1 MPRRQPTTVRPTRL
15 ANLRAFAASL
25 VGPTLLGATPSATP
39 TAAPTAPPTDGL
51 DSGGTLEAI
60 APVEFGRMAV
70 TESAEAADDSPAT
83 FYGVAYS
90 GGVMYPNLSG
100 IDWSGPV
107 VVDVGGLSARYS
119 LPVHREHNRL
129 KPVGHAS
136 ITTEDGRVTFSGL
149 FSVDTDDAEQ
159 IAESSRRGFPWQAS
173 IGLGDM
179 RWEKITA
186 GKSVTVNGI
195 DFAGPILVIRRA
207 TLNEISFVTI
217 GGDASTYATVTS
229 AAPAAQSPE
238 SSPMSFEQWLASLNI
253 QTATLTASALHQ
265 LRASYYAL
273 HPTAEGIATD
283 ATATAAASLIPAGS
297 PADAS
302 AAASADA
309 SATQPAA
316 SATAAGQSQATPA
329 TDPSGLVASMRSAA
343 AAEETRISAIRE
355 IGARYGNPS
364 LPSGET
370 LTAHAITQGWSADR
384 FHLEA
389 TRVSRPHSP
398 AIHSTSQ
405 DSRGTVETL
414 QAAILLRAGR
424 PVDTVLR
431 AGGTAPEWL
440 SRSIND
446 PQRQR
451 IMDTAQE
458 WRDASMMEMVA
469 QGLRACGHSVPSG
482 RNPHAIL
489 AAGFSTNSVSAVFSQ
504 SIGAIAL
511 VSYSEVRDFTQ
522 GWTSESDVPNLMETD
537 RPRMAAGQDLTK
549 HETDG
554 EADHA
559 SMAAV
564 NEKVKADRFSRQAKI
579 DEVHFINDQFGMLRD
594 SPVEFGRMARRLVP
608 NMVAAV
614 LLANANLAATGRAL
628 FNTTDG
634 SLLTGSAL
642 SAANLSK
649 ARGVLSRRKEGDASL
664 NFDATHLL
672 VPSDLG
678 DLAIQ
683 LTKSAVI
690 SADSGSGSTNP
701 LFMRSINPVEEGRL
715 ANGVI
720 NPMTGATLA
729 GSLTS
734 WYLASNQAHTIE
746 VQYLQGTGRQPI
758 VVVEQLTGGKFGLE
772 VTVKHYAGAKAL
784 DFRGLVRC
792 DA

>member
-1 MPRRQPTTVRPTRL
+1 MPRRRSTTARPTRL
-15 ANLRAFAASL
+15 AKLRAFASAL
-25 VGPTLLGATPSATP
+25 VGPSLTGTTPP
-39 TAAPTAPPTDGL
+39 TAAPTDGL
-51 DSGGTLEAI
+51 DSGGTLQAL
-60 APVEFGRMAV
+60 APVSIGPADP
-70 TESAEAADDSPAT
+70 TTAEAADDAPVRFS
-83 FYGVAYS
+83 GVAYS
-90 GGVMYPNLSG
+90 GGVMYPNLTG

-107 VVDVGGLSARYS
+107 VVDVGGLTSRYS
-119 LPVHREHNRL
+119 IPVHREHNRN
-129 KPVGHAS
+129 KPVGHAT
-136 ITTEDGRVTFSGL
+136 IKTDDGRVTFSGV
-149 FSVDTDDAEQ
+149 FSVDTDDSEE
-159 IAESSRRGFPWQAS
+159 IAESSRNGFPWQAS
-173 IGLGDM
+173 VGLGDM
-179 RWEKITA
+179 RWEKIA
-186 GKSVTVNGI
+186 ANKSVTVNGV
-195 DFAGPILVIRRA
+195 DFVGPILVIRRA
-207 TLNEISFVTI
+207 SLNEISFVTV
-217 GGDASTYATVTS
+217 GGDASTYAYVTS
-229 AAPAAQSPE
+229 SAATAAQSPE
-238 SSPMSFEQWLASLNI
+238 SSPMSFEKWLASLNI
-253 QTATLTASALHQ
+253 QTATLTASALAQ
-265 LRASYYAL
+265 LQASYHAL
-273 HPTAEGIATD
+273 HPTGAAIPTD
-283 ATATAAASLIPAGS
+283 ATATAAAPLIPAGS
-297 PADAS
+297 IIEPTAP
-302 AAASADA
+302 AASPADA

-329 TDPSGLVASMRSAA
+329 TDPTGLVASMRSAA

-364 LPSGET
+364 MPGGET
-370 LTAHAITQGWSADR
+370 LTAHAITNGWSADR
-384 FHLEA
+384 VHLEA
-389 TRVSRPHSP
+389 SRMSRPHSP

-405 DSRGTVETL
+405 DARGTVETL

-424 PVDTVLR
+424 PVDAMLR
-431 AGGTAPEWL
+431 PSGGTAPEWL
-440 SRSIND
+440 SRGIND
-446 PQRQR
+446 PTRQR
-451 IMDTAQE
+451 IMDHAQE

-469 QGLRACGHSVPSG
+469 QSLRACGHSVPSG

-489 AAGFSTNSVSAVFSQ
+489 SAGFSTNSVAAVFSQ

-511 VSYSEVRDFTQ
+511 VSYGEVRDFTQ
-522 GWTSESDVPNLMETD
+522 GWTSSTDVLNLMETD

-564 NEKVKADRFSRQAKI
+564 NEKVKADRFSRQAQI
-579 DEVHFINDQFGMLRD
+579 DEIHFINDQFGMLRD

-628 FNTTDG
+628 FNATDG

-664 NFDATHLL
+664 NFDASHLL

-690 SADSGSGSTNP
+690 SADSGAGSTNP

-715 ANGVI
+715 ANGVV

-746 VQYLQGTGRQPI
+746 VQYLQGTGQQPI
-758 VVVEQLTGGKFGLE
+758 VVVEQLSGGKLGLL
-772 VTVKHYAGAKAL
+772 VVVKHYAGAKAL
-784 DFRGLVRC
+784 DFRGIVRC